1 MVEIIVDKWIEKQM
15 LVNTLISVMDKLQT
29 EKEHS
34 IENCIYEIK
43 QTLEIV
49 KTRKTK

>member
-1 MVEIIVDKWIEKQM
+1 MDIKVDKYIEKQM

-34 IENCIYEIK
+34 IEDCIYEIQ

-49 KTRKTK
+49 KGKR

>member
-1 MVEIIVDKWIEKQM
+1 MVEIIVDEWVEKQM

-34 IENCIYEIK
+34 IESCIYEIQ

-49 KTRKTK
+49 KTRKPK